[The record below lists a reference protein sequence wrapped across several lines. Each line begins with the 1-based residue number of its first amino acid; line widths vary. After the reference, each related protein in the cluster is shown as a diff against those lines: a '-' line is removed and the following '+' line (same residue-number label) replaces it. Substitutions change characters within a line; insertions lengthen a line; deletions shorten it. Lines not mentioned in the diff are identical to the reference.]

1 MSLALTETGI
11 PKKEVYTYADYTLL
25 PEGAPYQLIG
35 GKLIMTPAPAT
46 FHQIILIRLTEKLLN
61 FNSKEKSGQVLV
73 SPIDVYFEE
82 KETYQPDIVFIAK
95 DRLHIIEPAKI
106 HGAPDLVVEVLSPST
121 AYYDLKKKARTY
133 ARCGVKE
140 YWIVDPEE
148 KSIEVYKG
156 REGKL
161 TLSQRV
167 EEEGRIKSLI
177 LDGLEIEAREV
188 FAQIQTQK

>member
-1 MSLALTETGI
+1 
-11 PKKEVYTYADYTLL
+11 
-25 PEGAPYQLIG
+25 
-35 GKLIMTPAPAT
+35 MTPAPAT

-61 FNSKEKSGQVLV
+61 FNAKEKSGQVLV

-82 KETYQPDIVFIAK
+82 KETYQPDIIFIAK

-148 KSIEVYKG
+148 KSIEVYNG

-177 LDGLEIEAREV
+177 LDGLEIEAGEV
-188 FAQIQTQK
+188 FAQLQTQK